1 MSTPLFS
8 GNVTLSVYAELC
20 EIMDLDDG
28 KLVTM
33 HDALT

>member
-1 MSTPLFS
+1 MSTPLSS
-8 GNVTLSVYAELC
+8 GNVTLSVYAEWC
-20 EIMDLDDG
+20 EVMGLDDG